1 MTDSSETLLHRWF
14 EEVWNKGRADAIDE
28 MFDCDGIAHGLRDD
42 KGNEPCGPAGFKPF
56 FESFRAAFPDMKI
69 VVEDTVVE
77 GDKIAARCTVRGTHA
92 GDGLGLAA
100 TNMPVEFTGICIV
113 RVRDGKIIEAWNN
126 FDFMSMFQQVGA
138 LALPGAQ

>member
-1 MTDSSETLLHRWF
+1 M
-14 EEVWNKGRADAIDE
+14 
-28 MFDCDGIAHGLRDD
+28 
-42 KGNEPCGPAGFKPF
+42 
-56 FESFRAAFPDMKI
+56 
-69 VVEDTVVE
+69 VE